1 MKIKMLKTRTLNK
14 TVSTVL
20 ILLLTLSIL
29 SVINININIIPQIP
43 TVHGTNI
50 TAPSSGISVNTT
62 GFWAAG
68 KNFNTTIRAGSSAL
82 QAAVDNATAGATYCN
97 ITVMEAGT
105 YNITYTAD
113 NTELVVA
120 TPLYLKSDVGTGA
133 IINSTTDNWND
144 IKITSDDVIIDGF
157 TIADN
162 GTLGSL
168 VRYQSA
174 NFVSDNLTIRNN
186 IFISRHS
193 SRRVIIDVY
202 GRPATNLTIRDNTF
216 DFQLATAITTT
227 PWDTQAPGCTAAD
240 VLITNNTFVS
250 THHESEALGVGN
262 LNNTFITYNTFNGTA
277 LRYGQNLDTV
287 SDNITIAHNIFN
299 GNTTTGNDKYTGGLE
314 IKTYSGATANAR
326 LKNLDIYNNTFRN
339 FANYGIIFR
348 NFTQVLASTIFEE
361 STISVYYNNF
371 ENITQT
377 TPTLANYKG
386 AVWSNVTDVTINA
399 TYNWWSHAWG
409 PCDVGH
415 GVGQSVS
422 NYVTYDPWLSAAYP
436 AVTTYS
442 GLVLNYTSAPPN
454 TFVHVTCANTTFTG
468 GEDVKLYF
476 PSTPSTYLKTVTA
489 ETNGTIW
496 SNFTVPELTHGTYT
510 LTAIGQTS
518 GTTKTASFA
527 IPQPTITLS
536 PTHGSVGTTV
546 TITGQNFN
554 ISDSQVEVLFDS
566 TSVKNAT
573 SGTTGSIS
581 DTFTV
586 PSKTAGTT
594 YTVNASDGIN
604 YRTASFTIPTFAISL
619 NVSSGPSN
627 TPLQVNGTGFTIN
640 GLVKV
645 FFDEVLQKTLSANA
659 TGDFSTSFAVPEKT
673 ATAYTVKGWDTGTG
687 NNATKTFTIP
697 APSIN
702 LNTTSGLPAQTIEA
716 WGANWNCSG
725 YVSIYFDSTS
735 VLSPANNQTNSTG
748 YLGATNNMTFV
759 VPNITNGIYTVNATD
774 GINSDT
780 SLTFTIAAPT
790 LTLNTTG
797 GPVGAHIMIN
807 GTNWKLGASINIDIH
822 NSTYSTD
829 LATATAHATHG
840 NFTTSFTVPSLD
852 IGTYT
857 INATDGIT
865 NHNTTISFN
874 VGCAITI
881 SPSSDP
887 ANSTITVNG
896 NGFSANKNHTIWWE
910 STLKATVNA
919 TGAGGSFTTTFTIPN
934 QAAGTYSVWAQDSVT
949 LFKTANVT
957 FTVNTPSIGLSPTS
971 GTAGT
976 QVTVTGTNFQI
987 NSTVTVIFVSMT
999 VNSTARTSNT
1009 GTFTATFN
1017 VPANYTGAAYTVNA
1031 TASAYINSAIATFTV
1046 TGGTGID
1053 AVLDMLRHSTYGLEE
1068 IKTEI
1073 EQILTNLATM
1083 QTDITTIKSHVIDI
1097 EVRLDSATYGLSAL
1111 KTLLDAVKAKTD
1123 TIVWTDIT
1131 TIKGY
1136 VDDINWTDITT
1147 IKTEITAIEAKLDS
1161 TTYGLS
1167 ALKTLLD
1174 AVKAKTDTI
1183 NWADVTAIKTAV
1195 THVSTR
1201 KFDFGTTTSLWEP
1214 GFIQVTPSTNYT
1226 ASQGYGW
1233 TNTTG
1238 LYARDRGSP
1247 DYTRRDF
1254 VFSSENRTFQ
1264 VDLTS
1269 GDYTVIVTLGDQS
1282 YSHDN
1287 MNITVEGSSA
1297 TVNNTAGTFVQ
1308 KVFHVTVT
1316 GGSLTVT
1323 MKDDGGA
1330 DSNWVINTLI
1340 IEQSWK

>member
-1 MKIKMLKTRTLNK
+1 MKIKMLKTKTLNK
-14 TVSTVL
+14 TVSTVF

-29 SVINININIIPQIP
+29 SVINLNVNIIPQIP

-50 TAPSSGISVNTT
+50 PGNTAPSAGIYVNTT

-68 KNFNTTIRAGSSAL
+68 KSFNETGWPAGTSAL
-82 QAAVDNATAGATYCN
+82 QAAVVNATADSIYN
-97 ITVMEAGT
+97 VTVVEAGT
-105 YNITYTAD
+105 YNVTT
-113 NTELVVA
+113 LVL
-120 TPLYLKSDVGTGA
+120 TNPIYLKSDVGTGA
-133 IINSTTDNWND
+133 IINCTGPSGYDSV
-144 IKITSDDVIIDGF
+144 IEARDDDIIDGF
-157 TIADN
+157 KIVDN
-162 GTLGSL
+162 NLTHQNI
-168 VRYQSA
+168 YA
-174 NFVSDNLTIRNN
+174 PHTDNLTIRNC
-186 IFISRHS
+186 IFNSTGSAKHIISIHGS
-193 SRRVIIDVY
+193 GVTS
-202 GRPATNLTIRDNTF
+202 NLTIQDNTF
-216 DFQLATAITTT
+216 YFLDNIAIASM
-227 PWDTQAPGCTAAD
+227 PSSAANSLQD
-240 VLITNNTFVS
+240 VLITRNTFIATHRVGEAISTGAVNNTV
-250 THHESEALGVGN
+250 
-262 LNNTFITYNTFNGTA
+262 ITYNTITGCA
-277 LRYGQNLDTV
+277 IRYGQNGDWV

-299 GNTTTGNDKYTGGLE
+299 GNTSSAAAGADKYTGGLE
-314 IKTYSGATANAR
+314 LKEYAGATANAVV
-326 LKNLDIYNNTFRN
+326 KNLDIYNNTFRDW
-339 FANYGIIFR
+339 ANYGIIFR
-348 NFTQVLASTIFEE
+348 NFTSHDVFDD

-371 ENITQT
+371 INITQT

-386 AVWSNVTDVTINA
+386 AIWSNITDMTINA
-399 TYNWWSHAWG
+399 TLNWWDHAWG

-527 IPQPTITLS
+527 ITQPTITLS

-554 ISDSQVEVLFDS
+554 ISDSQIEVLFDS

-604 YRTASFTIPTFAISL
+604 YRTASFAIPTFAISL

-673 ATAYTVKGWDTGTG
+673 AAAYTVKGWDTGTG

-865 NHNTTISFN
+865 NHNATISFN
-874 VGCAITI
+874 VGCAVTI
-881 SPSSDP
+881 SPSSGP

-910 STLKATVNA
+910 STLKVTVNA

-934 QAAGTYSVWAQDSVT
+934 QAAGTYNVWAQDSVT

-987 NSTVTVIFVSMT
+987 NSTVTIIFVSMT

-1097 EVRLDSATYGLSAL
+1097 EVRLDSA
-1111 KTLLDAVKAKTD
+1111 
-1123 TIVWTDIT
+1123 
-1131 TIKGY
+1131 
-1136 VDDINWTDITT
+1136 
-1147 IKTEITAIEAKLDS
+1147 
-1161 TTYGLS
+1161 TYGLS